1 MWLTD
6 LPIGYLACLGLTLLA
21 LIVSVVMCWQLR
33 SKLHKRKV
41 NPTARFPMRPYRTF
55 L

>member
-1 MWLTD
+1 MFVTD
-6 LPIGYLACLGLTLLA
+6 LPIGYLACLGLSLLA
-21 LIVSVVMCWQLR
+21 LIISVAMCCHLR
-33 SKLHKRKV
+33 SKLTKRKV